1 MDWISPKLVNKMMED
16 MRQHGQVR
24 DQEQVACSME
34 NAHVLPTGNRP
45 AISPMTLGEIMRSSG
60 WWKCLFCA

>member
-1 MDWISPKLVNKMMED
+1 MGRSETKSKWLV
-16 MRQHGQVR
+16 
-24 DQEQVACSME
+24 SME

-45 AISPMTLGEIMRSSG
+45 AISPMTLGEVMRSSG